1 MQQCSAIELCLYFS
15 WVRGSISPEALVV
28 FMVAS
33 FVIPRWLS
41 WPVKLLE
48 TRTSS
53 NKLMC
58 ITQQCHF
65 KTQHVQKVNR
75 VDSILKTSQELRT
88 LSRSLSDCQSQ
99 TLNVRVKVSQFV
111 RNSQLYIS
119 LNCSQCLCLCQKG
132 HMCLRQLC
140 SALKAMNLKRQSWTD
155 LVTDNVTY
163 RAKIPFLIS

>member
-33 FVIPRWLS
+33 FVIPSWLS

-99 TLNVRVKVSQFV
+99 TLNVRVQASQFV
-111 RNSQLYIS
+111 RKSQLCHLVTKS
-119 LNCSQCLCLCQKG
+119 LNCSQCLCFF
-132 HMCLRQLC
+132 CLLDKRC
-140 SALKAMNLKRQSWTD
+140 KANCHAYK
-155 LVTDNVTY
+155 VFNVPFPPWIY
-163 RAKIPFLIS
+163 DARAFQT

>member
-33 FVIPRWLS
+33 FVIPSWLS

-111 RNSQLYIS
+111 RKVNCVTKSPNHLIALNVLVFVRKVICLYDS
-119 LNCSQCLCLCQKG
+119 
-132 HMCLRQLC
+132 
-140 SALKAMNLKRQSWTD
+140 SAVL
-155 LVTDNVTY
+155 
-163 RAKIPFLIS
+163 

>member
-33 FVIPRWLS
+33 FVIPSWLS

-99 TLNVRVKVSQFV
+99 TLKFL
-111 RNSQLYIS
+111 NSSRIVNCVTKS
-119 LNCSQCLCLCQKG
+119 LNNEI
-132 HMCLRQLC
+132 
-140 SALKAMNLKRQSWTD
+140 ALNLS
-155 LVTDNVTY
+155 VSVS
-163 RAKIPFLIS
+163 ISVNFQNG

>member
-33 FVIPRWLS
+33 FVIPSWLS

-99 TLNVRVKVSQFV
+99 TLNVRVQASQFV
-111 RNSQLYIS
+111 RKSQLCHLVTKS
-119 LNCSQCLCLCQKG
+119 LNCSQCQCPRPRL
-132 HMCLRQLC
+132 
-140 SALKAMNLKRQSWTD
+140 ALKTLK
-155 LVTDNVTY
+155 
-163 RAKIPFLIS
+163 